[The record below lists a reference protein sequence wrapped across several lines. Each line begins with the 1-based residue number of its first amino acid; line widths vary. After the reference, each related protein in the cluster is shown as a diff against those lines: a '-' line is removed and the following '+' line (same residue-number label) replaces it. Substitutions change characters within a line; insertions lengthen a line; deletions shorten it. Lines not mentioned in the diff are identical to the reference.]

1 MRHRGRITGILH
13 LNTDRMNRI
22 VASASL
28 LSPSP
33 FLSETP
39 TRILYCRCAFAQAV
53 PAATKDDVLARLC
66 DSGAS
71 FECVADLCEMSARKD
86 ETLAGMIAGEAPVR
100 IVACYPRAVKWLF
113 HHAGAPFPSD
123 DRVEVLNMREMS
135 AEEITERLF
144 EEK

>member
-1 MRHRGRITGILH
+1 MS
-13 LNTDRMNRI
+13 D
-22 VASASL
+22 
-28 LSPSP
+28 
-33 FLSETP
+33 TP

-53 PAATKDDVLARLC
+53 PAATKDAVLDSLC

-86 ETLAGMIAGEAPVR
+86 DSLRDMISGETPVR

-113 HHAGAPFPSD
+113 HHAGAPFPAD
-123 DRVEVLNMREMS
+123 DRVEVLNMREMT
-135 AEEITERLF
+135 AAEITDRLF